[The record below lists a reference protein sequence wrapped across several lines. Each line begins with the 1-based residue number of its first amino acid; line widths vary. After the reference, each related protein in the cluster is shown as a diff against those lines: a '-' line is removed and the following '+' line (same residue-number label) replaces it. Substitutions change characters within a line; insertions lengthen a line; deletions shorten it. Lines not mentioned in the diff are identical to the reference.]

1 MGKTYYTWYA
11 SSDNGCFED
20 SDLKIFENKCDC
32 YNDMRNAALEKMK
45 WNTQFAEDFEDGVGI
60 GYEVK
65 FSPNK
70 ITHKSYSG
78 TYTYEIHKL
87 VEVDKKYG
95 LTLYDE
101 IFGMGKGKMWIVPDN
116 RRNSHFYFNY
126 DENEYSLLDMEGAL
140 TCKWRYQVWGD
151 TYILI
156 PMLTFQNTIE
166 VGFHKYSETEF
177 SRLVWLNTHN
187 KGYDG
192 VALVSVNADGRSIS
206 VANLLDIRNNGL
218 ANTLK
223 NSVKTYH
230 YESREDVEPIKNE
243 ELHWGERAWKKVK
256 ELPIRENTW
265 KVIETEEFALWMDN
279 EYGEMYLCKDDNI
292 YKNSF

>member
-1 MGKTYYTWYA
+1 MGKTYYKWVA
-11 SSDNGCFED
+11 SSDDGWFED
-20 SDLKIFENKCDC
+20 KEKSIFSSKEDC

-60 GYEVK
+60 GYEVT
-65 FSPNK
+65 FSPDK

-101 IFGMGKGKMWIVPDN
+101 PFGVEKGKMWIVPDN
-116 RRNSHFYFNY
+116 NTRLHLYFNY
-126 DENEYSLLDMEGAL
+126 DENVYIPFDMQGAL
-140 TCKWRYQVWGD
+140 TCEWHSEVWGGA
-151 TYILI
+151 YILV
-156 PMLTFQNTIE
+156 PMLNSQNKIE
-166 VGFHKYSETEF
+166 VACRNRSDIEF
-177 SRLVWLNTHN
+177 SRLAWLNSHE
-187 KGYDG
+187 GYDG
-192 VALVSVNADGRSIS
+192 VVLVSVNADGRSIS
-206 VANLLDIRNNGL
+206 VANLRDIRNHGL
-218 ANTLK
+218 AYTLK
-223 NSVKTYH
+223 YSVKTYH
-230 YESREDVEPIKNE
+230 YENREDVEPINGKKI
-243 ELHWGERAWKKVK
+243 HWGERAWEKVK

-292 YKNSF
+292 YKASF